1 MNRQYLG
8 GPGRVSSEG
17 KTLAYVLC
25 LLALTV
31 LVASCQRSSSMV
43 MSDGKNYIEIK
54 YIGNIKMNDDETAIE
69 SISSRR
75 GYLRYRNNK
84 EQMLVEPNDHGG
96 VRYDLYDETG
106 RKLDPSSDE
115 GKKFITRAVH
125 EMIEL
130 GFDAD
135 GRMDRIERR
144 GGYRALL
151 TATDSVKSDYLR
163 GKYLNRVLRS
173 DSLTPADVAEVLD
186 RARRLLDSDYEKGQ
200 LLVKVDDSRLA
211 NDSVAQE
218 YLRTAAS
225 VHSDYDKAR
234 SLKHY
239 LKMPLP
245 AGRYVE
251 TLAVI
256 QTLGGDYDK
265 SQTLKE
271 MIEKGIFEG
280 APFDSLIQVVDHIA
294 GDYDRGNLIRQLVKK
309 DLKEETS
316 WAGLI
321 RATGRISGDYDK
333 GNLLVEIAHR
343 LPRTDSLKAIYLTTA
358 KTLHSDMD
366 YGKVVRAVE

>member
-1 MNRQYLG
+1 MHMIRQYLG
-8 GPGRVSSEG
+8 GPGRASSEG
-17 KTLAYVLC
+17 QMLAF
-25 LLALTV
+25 LLALAVSIT
-31 LVASCQRSSSMV
+31 SCQRSSSMI

-69 SISSRR
+69 SIADRR

-84 EQMLVEPNDHGG
+84 ERMLVEPTDNG
-96 VRYDLYDETG
+96 VRYELYDETG
-106 RKLDPSSDE
+106 RKLDPASEE
-115 GKKFITRAVH
+115 GKKFIARAVH

-163 GKYLNRVLRS
+163 GRYLNRVLRS
-173 DSLTPADVAEVLD
+173 DSLTPADVADVLD
-186 RARRLLDSDYEKGQ
+186 RARRLLDSDYEKAQ
-200 LLVKVDDSRLA
+200 LLVKVDDSRLS

-271 MIEKGIFEG
+271 MIGKGILEG
-280 APFDSLIQVVDHIA
+280 APFDSLMQVVDHIA

-309 DLKEETS
+309 DLKEDAS

-333 GNLLVEIAHR
+333 GNVLVEIAHR
-343 LPRTDSLKAIYLTTA
+343 LPRTDSLKAIYMTTA
-358 KTLHSDMD
+358 RTLHSDMD
-366 YGKVVRAVE
+366 YGKAVRALE

>member
-1 MNRQYLG
+1 MPRQY
-8 GPGRVSSEG
+8 PII
-17 KTLAYVLC
+17 ALC
-25 LLALTV
+25 LIV
-31 LVASCQRSSSMV
+31 LVTSMASCQRSSSLI

-54 YIGNIKMNDDETAIE
+54 YIGEIRMNNDETAIE
-69 SISSRR
+69 SIADRR

-84 EQMLVEPNDHGG
+84 ERMFVEPNDNGG
-96 VRYDLYDETG
+96 VRYELYDETG
-106 RKLDPSSDE
+106 QKLDPASDA
-115 GKKFITRAVH
+115 GKKFIAKAVH

-151 TATDSVKSDYLR
+151 AATDSVKSDYLR

-173 DSLTPADVAEVLD
+173 DSLTQADIAEVLD
-186 RARRLLDSDYEKGQ
+186 KARRLLDSDYEKGQ
-200 LLVKVDDSRLA
+200 LLVKVSDFRLE
-211 NDSVAQE
+211 NDSVSHV
-218 YLRTAAS
+218 YLQTVAS
-225 VHSDYDKAR
+225 IHSDYDKAR

-239 LKMPLP
+239 LKTPLP
-245 AGRYVE
+245 AGRYME
-251 TLAVI
+251 TLGVI

-271 MIEKGIFEG
+271 LIGRGVFEG
-280 APFDSLIQVVDHIA
+280 APFDSLIQAVDHVA
-294 GDYDRGNLIRQLVKK
+294 GDYDKGNLLRLLSKK
-309 DLKEETS
+309 DLKEEGS

-321 RATGRISGDYDK
+321 RTTGHLSGDYDK

-343 LPRTDSLKAIYLTTA
+343 LPRTDSLKAIYMATA

-366 YGKVVRAVE
+366 YGKAVRAVE